1 MTPLDL
7 PGLIVIGMRTLGLDT
22 PGALAELDVAAAE
35 AALAE
40 AAAAARAEAAGGA
53 PATRPAAVSPR
64 APDDPGSPATG
75 RDPAE
80 AAEAAAALLCA
91 LLRHR
96 PFRHGNAPVA
106 VAAATTFLALGG
118 WQAGLDPPAA
128 AREVVAAVAEG
139 RLPRAALAAWLA
151 PRLSPG
157 PPAARAAA
165 AASAGGP
172 NAARRGAAHPDPP
185 AADDRRRVKEGI
197 MPGWLPGRSRSGRK
211 KGMFRRF
218 SPGAR
223 ESIIGSQREARS
235 LRHGYIGT
243 EHILLGLLH
252 EGHGVAAQALQAAGI
267 TEEAARQRIV
277 EIVGRGAQE
286 PSGHIPFTAR
296 AKKVLELALREAA
309 HLNHLYIGSGHIL
322 LGLLRE
328 GDGLACQVL
337 IDLGADSAP
346 LREQAMTLMAAPAAE
361 GAELAAR
368 VVPPHLRDIDLRV
381 AQARQEKD
389 EAIDARDFPRAA
401 ALRDRERELLA
412 ERDRRLRQWR
422 AGTDPEA
429 LGLEIDRLREEV
441 RRLQDLLLRH
451 GIDAGEP
458 GQRSA

>member
-7 PGLIVIGMRTLGLDT
+7 PGLILIAMQTLGLDT
-22 PGALAELDVAAAE
+22 AGALAELDVPAAE

-40 AAAAARAEAAGGA
+40 AAAARAEAAGGA
-53 PATRPAAVSPR
+53 PATRPATASPQ
-64 APDDPGSPATG
+64 APDDPGIPATG

-96 PFRHGNAPVA
+96 PFRHGNVPVA

-118 WQAGLDPPAA
+118 WQADLDPPAA
-128 AREVVAAVAEG
+128 AREVVTAVAGG
-139 RLPRAALAAWLA
+139 RLPLAALAAWLA

-165 AASAGGP
+165 STGGP

-185 AADDRRRVKEGI
+185 AADDRRRAKEGI
-197 MPGWLPGRSRSGRK
+197 MQGWLPGRSRSGRK

-252 EGHGVAAQALQAAGI
+252 EGHGAAAQALQAAGI

-309 HLNHLYIGSGHIL
+309 YLNHLYIGSGHIL

-328 GDGLACQVL
+328 GDGLACQL
-337 IDLGADSAP
+337 LADLGADSAQ
-346 LREQAMTLMAAPAAE
+346 LREQVMTLIAAPATE
-361 GAELAAR
+361 GAGLAAR
-368 VVPPHLRDIDLRV
+368 VVPPHLRDIDLKV
-381 AQARQEKD
+381 TQARQEKD

-412 ERDRRLRQWR
+412 ERDRRLMQWR

-441 RRLQDLLLRH
+441 RRLQDLLLQH

>member
-7 PGLIVIGMRTLGLDT
+7 PGLILIATRTLGLDT
-22 PGALAELDVAAAE
+22 PGALAELDMAAAE

-40 AAAAARAEAAGGA
+40 AAAQAGPPGRV
-53 PATRPAAVSPR
+53 PA
-64 APDDPGSPATG
+64 
-75 RDPAE
+75 AE

-96 PFRHGNAPVA
+96 PFRHENAPVA

-118 WQAGLDPPAA
+118 WQADLDPPAA
-128 AREVVAAVAEG
+128 TREVVAAAAGG
-139 RLPRAALAAWLA
+139 RLPPAALAAWLA

-157 PPAARAAA
+157 PPVTRSA
-165 AASAGGP
+165 AASAARQ
-172 NAARRGAAHPDPP
+172 NAARGGTAHRDPA
-185 AADDRRRVKEGI
+185 AADDRPRVKEGT
-197 MPGWLPGRSRSGRK
+197 MQGWLPGRSRSGRK
-211 KGMFRRF
+211 KGTFRRF

-223 ESIIGSQREARS
+223 EAIVGSQLEARS

-252 EGHGVAAQALQAAGI
+252 EGHGVAAQALRATGI
-267 TEEAARQRIV
+267 TAEAARQRIV
-277 EIVGRGAQE
+277 EIIGRGTQE
-286 PSGHIPFTAR
+286 PAGHIPFTGR
-296 AKKVLELALREAA
+296 AKKVLSLALREAA
-309 HLNHLYIGSGHIL
+309 SLDHLYIGTEHIL

-328 GDGLACQVL
+328 DDGVACQVL
-337 IDLGADSAP
+337 ADLGADGAR
-346 LREQAMTLMAAPAAE
+346 LRQQVMTLLATPAADA
-361 GAELAAR
+361 AELAAR
-368 VVPPHLRDIDLRV
+368 VVPPHLHDLDLKV

-401 ALRDRERELLA
+401 DLRDRERELLA
-412 ERDRRLRQWR
+412 ERDRRLTQWR

-441 RRLQDLLLRH
+441 CRLQDLLLLH

>member
-7 PGLIVIGMRTLGLDT
+7 PGYVLIAMRTLGLDT
-22 PGALAELDVAAAE
+22 PGALAELDMAAAE

-40 AAAAARAEAAGGA
+40 AAAGAG
-53 PATRPAAVSPR
+53 ATAGT
-64 APDDPGSPATG
+64 PGRVPPT
-75 RDPAE
+75 E
-80 AAEAAAALLCA
+80 AAEATAALLCA

-96 PFRHGNAPVA
+96 PFRHGSAPVA

-118 WQAGLDPPAA
+118 WQADLNPPAA
-128 AREVVAAVAEG
+128 AREVVAAVEAG
-139 RLPRAALAAWLA
+139 RLPPAALAAWLA

-157 PPAARAAA
+157 APAARVAAA
-165 AASAGGP
+165 ANAARP
-172 NAARRGAAHPDPP
+172 NAARGGAAPPGPP
-185 AADDRRRVKEGI
+185 ASDDRPRVKEGT
-197 MPGWLPGRSRSGRK
+197 MQGWLPGRRRSGRK
-211 KGMFRRF
+211 KGLFRRF
-218 SPGAR
+218 SSGAR
-223 ESIIGSQREARS
+223 QAVLDSQLEARS

-252 EGHGVAAQALQAAGI
+252 EAHGVAAQALRAAGI
-267 TEEAARQRIV
+267 TEENARQRIV

-286 PSGHIPFTAR
+286 PAGHIPFTAR

-337 IDLGADSAP
+337 IDLGADSAR
-346 LREQAMTLMAAPAAE
+346 LREQVMILMAAPAAE
-361 GAELAAR
+361 AAELTAR
-368 VVPPHLRDIDLRV
+368 VVPPHLRDIDLEV
-381 AQARQEKD
+381 AQVRQEKD

-412 ERDRRLRQWR
+412 ERDRRLTQWLS
-422 AGTDPEA
+422 GTDPEA

-441 RRLQDLLLRH
+441 RRLQDLLLQH

>member
-1 MTPLDL
+1 MHL
-7 PGLIVIGMRTLGLDT
+7 PGPGPGLRTDP
-22 PGALAELDVAAAE
+22 PGSGQAPGVT
-35 AALAE
+35 
-40 AAAAARAEAAGGA
+40 AEAAG
-53 PATRPAAVSPR
+53 
-64 APDDPGSPATG
+64 
-75 RDPAE
+75 
-80 AAEAAAALLCA
+80 AAAALLGA
-91 LLRHR
+91 LLQHR
-96 PFRHGNAPVA
+96 PLRHGNAPVA
-106 VAAATTFLALGG
+106 VAAMTTYLALSG
-118 WQAGLDPPAA
+118 WQADLEPPGAV
-128 AREVVAAVAEG
+128 REVVAAAEA
-139 RLPRAALAAWLA
+139 RPAPAAALAAWLA

-172 NAARRGAAHPDPP
+172 NTARRGADHLDPP
-185 AADDRRRVKEGI
+185 AAEDRRRAKEGI
-197 MPGWLPGRSRSGRK
+197 MQGWLPGRSRSGRK
-211 KGMFRRF
+211 KGLFRRF

-328 GDGLACQVL
+328 DDGLACQVL
-337 IDLGADSAP
+337 TDLGADSAQ
-346 LREQAMTLMAAPAAE
+346 LRERVMTLMAAPAGE

-368 VVPPHLRDIDLRV
+368 VVPPHLRDIDLKV

-412 ERDRRLRQWR
+412 ERHRRLTQWR

-429 LGLEIDRLREEV
+429 LGLEIDRLQEEV
-441 RRLQDLLLRH
+441 RRLQDLLLQH